1 MVSDRPY
8 RERLTEDQALEELRR
23 YSGRHFDPE
32 VVEVF
37 VRVIERDQ
45 AEAA

>member
-1 MVSDRPY
+1 M
-8 RERLTEDQALEELRR
+8 TETEALAELRR

-37 VRVIERDQ
+37 VRVIERDR